1 MKQALEENG
10 QDVDAAIAYILQLLS
25 IEGIDGRLKYGFTN
39 YFLMLQMLMIP
50 KSSIG

>member
-25 IEGIDGRLKYGFTN
+25 LEGIDCTCDGRFRYKKLKPF
-39 YFLMLQMLMIP
+39 
-50 KSSIG
+50 